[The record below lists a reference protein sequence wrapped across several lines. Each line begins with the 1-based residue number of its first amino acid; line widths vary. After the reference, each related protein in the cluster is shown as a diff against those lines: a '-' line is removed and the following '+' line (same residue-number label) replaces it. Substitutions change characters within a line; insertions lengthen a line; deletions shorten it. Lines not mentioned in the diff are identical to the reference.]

1 MIGFAGF
8 RLLCLRAMGVLLVF
22 AGCISAP
29 VSAEVLALWNPSGT
43 VDSSVPLAPASVSSN
58 ISSAGNL
65 SGGPGLTPTTFANAY
80 ELDNWSAG
88 AFDATDYLAFSTTGT
103 NVTYQSVAFS
113 LYNNFDGT
121 GTWEVR
127 SSVDAFATPLA
138 SGSFSGIF
146 FGGVLITANVSSLGQ
161 QSGTVQFRIY
171 TYNNAGTTNPVQRGI
186 RGTGGFGTGLSVNGT
201 VASAPPPVVST
212 PVPTLGYGGL
222 ALLVLLVASIG
233 CLRRRPTR

>member
-8 RLLCLRAMGVLLVF
+8 RPPCLRATGVALAF
-22 AGCISAP
+22 AACISAP
-29 VSAEVLALWNPSGT
+29 VSAAVLALWNPSGT

-65 SGGPGLTPTTFANAY
+65 TGGPGLTPTTFANAY
-80 ELDNWSAG
+80 EFDNWSAG
-88 AFDATDYLAFSTTGT
+88 AFDANDYLAFSTTGS

-127 SSVDAFATPLA
+127 SSVDAFGTTLA
-138 SGSFSGIF
+138 SGSFAGIF
-146 FGGVLITANVSSLGQ
+146 FGGELITADVSSLGQ

-186 RGTGGFGTGLSVNGT
+186 RGTGGSGTGLSVNGIT
-201 VASAPPPVVST
+201 ASGPPVAT
-212 PVPTLGYGGL
+212 PVPTLGYGEL
-222 ALLVLLVASIG
+222 ALLVLLVASIAY
-233 CLRRRPTR
+233 LRRRPVR